1 LGALIAAFALPALA
15 QDPAATATPA
25 QDEAAAKT
33 ELYKKFTTAYNRGK
47 EIKKADPNLT
57 QAGNKDAYGQAAKE
71 AYEFAKEYVGKYPS
85 NPDAIFNFQKKY
97 IGDYEKAV
105 KEDRKAQLNALVKDK
120 KFSEAFALGRQIL
133 ADEPEDLGT
142 NYDLALAGLNAA
154 RSVPPDEANNA
165 ETAKAARKAIQ
176 LIEGGAT
183 FVPGQPIAKKDETLS
198 TLYVAYGATSIK
210 TSPGEAVTAFTK
222 ASQLEGPAKSDP
234 LNYYL
239 LAVAYQANEYE
250 KLAASFQSRCTT
262 QEQRDGAEC
271 KAITDRLNLVV
282 DRIIDAYARSIA
294 YIGTNPAYQRAKDDW
309 MKSLTEFYKY
319 RHEGK
324 EDGLKEYIAG
334 IKSQPLPGPLPAP
347 SAMPAP
353 STATPATVPSSS
365 TGTGAGNGS
374 TATTMTPTTTTTATP
389 SATTTPAPA
398 KATTTTTM
406 PAKTTTTTKTTTTPK
421 TTTPAKTTPKKKAHA
436 GGH

>member
-1 LGALIAAFALPALA
+1 MIAAFALPALA
-15 QDPAATATPA
+15 QDTAAAQPAQ

-47 EIKKADPNLT
+47 EIKKADPNLA
-57 QAGNKDAYGQAAKE
+57 QPGNKDAYGQAAKE
-71 AYEFAKEYVGKYPS
+71 AYEFAREYVGKYPT

-105 KEDRKAQLNALVKDK
+105 KEDRKLQLSALVKDK
-120 KFSEAFALGRQIL
+120 KFTEAFALGREIL
-133 ADEPEDLGT
+133 ADEPDDLGT

-154 RSVPPDEANNA
+154 RSVPPNEANNA
-165 ETAKAARKAIQ
+165 ETARAARKAIQ
-176 LIEGGAT
+176 LIENGST
-183 FVPGQPIAKKDETLS
+183 FVPGQAIAKKDETLS
-198 TLYVAYGATSIK
+198 TLWVAYGVTSVK
-210 TSPGEAVTAFTK
+210 NSPGEAVNAFVK
-222 ASQLEGPAKSDP
+222 AGQLEGPAKSDP

-250 KLAASFQSRCTT
+250 KLASSFQSRCTT

-294 YIGTNPAYQRAKDDW
+294 YIGTNPAYQKAKDDW

-347 SAMPAP
+347 SGAPAP
-353 STATPATVPSSS
+353 SASTPATVPSTSNGGS
-365 TGTGAGNGS
+365 GAGNGS
-374 TATTMTPTTTTTATP
+374 TATTMTPG
-389 SATTTPAPA
+389 SSTTTPA
-398 KATTTTTM
+398 ATTTTTTTT
-406 PAKTTTTTKTTTTPK
+406 PKTTTTTTKAVTTTKTTTTPK
-421 TTTPAKTTPKKKAHA
+421 TTTTTKPAPKKKAHA
-436 GGH
+436 GRH